1 MYCFPGSVVAGGA
14 MPLTPG
20 MPGGIGGKPPP
31 GGIGVGGGG
40 GGGQALSAAS
50 PA

>member
-14 MPLTPG
+14 AIPG

-40 GGGQALSAAS
+40 GGGCAQA
-50 PA
+50 PAPPA